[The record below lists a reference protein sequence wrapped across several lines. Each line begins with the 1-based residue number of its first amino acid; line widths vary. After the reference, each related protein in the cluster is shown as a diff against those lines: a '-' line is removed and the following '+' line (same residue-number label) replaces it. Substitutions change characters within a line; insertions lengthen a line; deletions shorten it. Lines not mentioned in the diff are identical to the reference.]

1 MLKAIPLAAAVLVLA
16 GCAVGSGPNG
26 GALSADMQAQVS
38 VQSAYDAAVAQAER
52 CLVGQGGYRVD
63 GQVNERSALMRVLAP
78 FGSNEMT
85 RVEITSTGP
94 ASSAVRINMWGRSI
108 WNADAL
114 RAMKEAITFGVPS
127 CVAYMPGDPQPK
139 EEVWKLPQPR

>member
-1 MLKAIPLAAAVLVLA
+1 MFKAIPLAAAVLALA
-16 GCAVGSGPNG
+16 GCSVGTGPNG
-26 GALSADMQAQVS
+26 GALSADMQAQVP
-38 VQSAYDAAVAQAER
+38 VQAAYDAAVAQAQR

-63 GQVNERSALMRVLAP
+63 GQVNERAALMRVLTP
-78 FGSNEMT
+78 FGGNEMA

-94 ASSAVRINMWGRSI
+94 ASSAVHINMWGRSI